1 LFFVV
6 ARNSSFT
13 YKGKPV
19 DIKQVGRELGVR
31 YVLEGSIRKA
41 ANRVRITGQ
50 LIEATTGHHIWADR
64 YDGSLDDIFDLQDR
78 LTESVVGSI
87 VPSVQRAEI
96 ARAHAKPTANLGA
109 YDLYLQALERYHDHA
124 RSQSGLDEALT
135 LLERAIRLDSDYAL
149 AKALFARVVVV
160 RDTGGWSSAE
170 DKTKAVSLAREAI
183 HSNRDD
189 PDTLRFAAH
198 TLSHIAHD
206 YELAL
211 STIARAVRLYP
222 NSAQVLSIAGWV
234 HLHAGVYQ
242 PALGYFEQA
251 IRLSPLDQEM
261 GVMLYGAG
269 AACLVQGRN
278 DDALVFMRDAVRQL
292 PNYAPINRWLAFAC
306 VCADRI
312 DEGRDAMARVL
323 ELDPGFRIAKI
334 STPFRDET
342 FIEKMR
348 AAYRVL
354 GAPE

>member
-1 LFFVV
+1 MPMPSRPRTW
-6 ARNSSFT
+6 ARTICTCRRSNGIT
-13 YKGKPV
+13 ITP
-19 DIKQVGRELGVR
+19 
-31 YVLEGSIRKA
+31 A
-41 ANRVRITGQ
+41 ASQDWTRRLLCSNEQ
-50 LIEATTGHHIWADR
+50 FA
-64 YDGSLDDIFDLQDR
+64 LD
-78 LTESVVGSI
+78 
-87 VPSVQRAEI
+87 P
-96 ARAHAKPTANLGA
+96 
-109 YDLYLQALERYHDHA
+109 
-124 RSQSGLDEALT
+124 
-135 LLERAIRLDSDYAL
+135 DYAL

-261 GVMLYGAG
+261 GVMLYGPG
-269 AACLVQGRN
+269 AACLCSGTQ
-278 DDALVFMRDAVRQL
+278 
-292 PNYAPINRWLAFAC
+292 
-306 VCADRI
+306 
-312 DEGRDAMARVL
+312 
-323 ELDPGFRIAKI
+323 
-334 STPFRDET
+334 
-342 FIEKMR
+342 
-348 AAYRVL
+348 
-354 GAPE
+354 